1 MRKSHSTDQLLT
13 LGMALTTDK
22 KAMERR
28 VRGVFARKT
37 SAKSVIALSLVLAL
51 ALGFAAFTTACQ
63 PEKGVGQQPEVTFSV
78 DSPLHQLLDV
88 PNRFSWEQESI
99 DELFQYTADVDIVLP
114 DVSSVPVAHANMREF
129 TQAELENISR
139 VIFGDDAVYTYPKNQ
154 TKEYI
159 EDYLPRVQASLE
171 SLQSE
176 PEPRIREIGIH
187 QRIVSYYAG
196 ALPGA
201 PSETEQR
208 EMPLLLTKTL
218 SSIANDAS
226 GFAGIIVKDGYQ
238 FHLIVENDQASEDGY
253 VGASSYVYASMGNEG
268 YCPYSGTVKEAPEG
282 VVITQAQAEQQA
294 KAIASQLTDE
304 LQLCYTAPVHGN
316 KVNDREEG
324 WACVFMRAIDG
335 FPTAFVSAEV
345 NEDIMYDI
353 PYAQAYETM
362 TIIIDDQGLAD
373 FKWVNPMTVT
383 SVVHQTTG
391 FLPFREIINRVPYEI
406 RMQYQGISSEFDQ
419 EKDVTIT
426 AISFGLMRV
435 GASGAGSFSY
445 EPVWNF
451 FYDFDDSSKLSR
463 TISERNI
470 DFSGYPYM
478 TNAITLSA
486 IDGRLIDRNTGY

>member
-1 MRKSHSTDQLLT
+1 MKNHTTDQLLT

-22 KAMERR
+22 RAMERR

-37 SAKSVIALSLVLAL
+37 SAKGVLALSLVLAL

-63 PEKGVGQQPEVTFSV
+63 PGNGLGRQREVTFSGA
-78 DSPLHQLLDV
+78 SPLHRLLDV

-99 DELFQYTADVDIVLP
+99 DEMFHYKADLDITLP
-114 DVSSVPVAHANMREF
+114 DVSSVPIARATMREF

-139 VIFGDDAVYTYPKNQ
+139 VIFGEGAVYTYPKNR

-159 EDYLPRVQASLE
+159 EDYLPRVQKSLE

-187 QRIVSYYAG
+187 QRIVAYFESV
-196 ALPGA
+196 LPDA

-218 SSIANDAS
+218 SPIANDAT
-226 GFAGIIVKDGYQ
+226 GFAGDIMKDGYP
-238 FHLIVENDQASEDGY
+238 FHLIVENDKASEDGY

-268 YCPYSGTVKEAPEG
+268 YCPYSGTVKEAPDG
-282 VVITQAQAEQQA
+282 VVITQQQAEQQA
-294 KAIASQLTDE
+294 KAIASQLTNE
-304 LQLCYTAPVHGN
+304 LQLCYSAPVHGN
-316 KVNDREEG
+316 DVNDRKEG

-345 NEDIMYDI
+345 GEDILYDI
-353 PYAQAYETM
+353 PYVQEYETM
-362 TIIIDDQGLAD
+362 TIIIDDRGLAD

-383 SVVHQTTG
+383 SVEHQTKG
-391 FLPFREIINRVPYEI
+391 FLPFQQVINRVPYEI
-406 RMQYQGISSEFDQ
+406 RMRYQGISNEFDQ

-451 FYDFDDSSKLSR
+451 FYEFEDSSKLSR
-463 TISERNI
+463 TISERNTE
-470 DFSGYPYM
+470 FSGYPFM

-486 IDGRLIDRNTGY
+486 LDGRLIDRNTGY